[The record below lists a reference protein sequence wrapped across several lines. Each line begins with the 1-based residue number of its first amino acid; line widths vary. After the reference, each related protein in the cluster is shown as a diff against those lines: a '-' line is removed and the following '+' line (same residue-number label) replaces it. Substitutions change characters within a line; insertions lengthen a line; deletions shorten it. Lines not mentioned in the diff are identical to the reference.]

1 MHCIILSIIGKL
13 SPEDLDERAMD
24 ALKEYNPDDAIA
36 VLKQFCESSLE
47 HVGNKSAFLCGM
59 MKTYRQ
65 NKKQGAQASPA
76 RGPDP
81 NKLSVSQG
89 QKSYVSNI
97 DKHKKRM
104 KHFIGILE
112 IHQWVLIFITLNVDH
127 FAGNFGKNWIFAGR
141 YNGTEK
147 VRWTSSRWGWSEPTA
162 SWMWGNTYNEL
173 LARRTG
179 WSIEN
184 HWLSCKIKSLM
195 KNWWTVVIR
204 LNLSLI

>member
-89 QKSYVSNI
+89 QISYVSNI

-147 VRWTSSRWGWSEPTA
+147 VRWTSSR
-162 SWMWGNTYNEL
+162 
-173 LARRTG
+173 
-179 WSIEN
+179 
-184 HWLSCKIKSLM
+184 
-195 KNWWTVVIR
+195 
-204 LNLSLI
+204 

>member
-89 QKSYVSNI
+89 QISYVSNI

-104 KHFIGILE
+104 KHFLGILE
-112 IHQWVLIFITLNVDH
+112 IHQWVLIFIT
-127 FAGNFGKNWIFAGR
+127 
-141 YNGTEK
+141 
-147 VRWTSSRWGWSEPTA
+147 
-162 SWMWGNTYNEL
+162 
-173 LARRTG
+173 
-179 WSIEN
+179 
-184 HWLSCKIKSLM
+184 
-195 KNWWTVVIR
+195 
-204 LNLSLI
+204 

>member
-89 QKSYVSNI
+89 QIELCVKYWQTQ
-97 DKHKKRM
+97 KKDETFYRD
-104 KHFIGILE
+104 IRNSSI
-112 IHQWVLIFITLNVDH
+112 LIFIT
-127 FAGNFGKNWIFAGR
+127 
-141 YNGTEK
+141 
-147 VRWTSSRWGWSEPTA
+147 
-162 SWMWGNTYNEL
+162 
-173 LARRTG
+173 
-179 WSIEN
+179 
-184 HWLSCKIKSLM
+184 
-195 KNWWTVVIR
+195 
-204 LNLSLI
+204 

>member
-89 QKSYVSNI
+89 QKKLCVKYWQTQKKDETFYRDFRNSSMGFNI
-97 DKHKKRM
+97 HNIKCWSLCRKFWKELD
-104 KHFIGILE
+104 I
-112 IHQWVLIFITLNVDH
+112 
-127 FAGNFGKNWIFAGR
+127 
-141 YNGTEK
+141 
-147 VRWTSSRWGWSEPTA
+147 RWTLQRDRESTVD
-162 SWMWGNTYNEL
+162 L
-173 LARRTG
+173 LPVRMIRT
-179 WSIEN
+179 
-184 HWLSCKIKSLM
+184 H
-195 KNWWTVVIR
+195 R
-204 LNLSLI
+204 LLDVR

>member
-1 MHCIILSIIGKL
+1 MIAISGVCFPGKL

-81 NKLSVSQG
+81 SKLSVSSLQNSVMKG
-89 QKSYVSNI
+89 TFYVYE
-97 DKHKKRM
+97 HL
-104 KHFIGILE
+104 GY
-112 IHQWVLIFITLNVDH
+112 IHST
-127 FAGNFGKNWIFAGR
+127 R
-141 YNGTEK
+141 
-147 VRWTSSRWGWSEPTA
+147 
-162 SWMWGNTYNEL
+162 
-173 LARRTG
+173 
-179 WSIEN
+179 
-184 HWLSCKIKSLM
+184 
-195 KNWWTVVIR
+195 
-204 LNLSLI
+204 

>member
-1 MHCIILSIIGKL
+1 MKTASFVEFEIYLKNLFCSSGKL

-81 NKLSVSQG
+81 AKLSVS
-89 QKSYVSNI
+89 V
-97 DKHKKRM
+97 
-104 KHFIGILE
+104 
-112 IHQWVLIFITLNVDH
+112 
-127 FAGNFGKNWIFAGR
+127 GR
-141 YNGTEK
+141 E
-147 VRWTSSRWGWSEPTA
+147 RS
-162 SWMWGNTYNEL
+162 
-173 LARRTG
+173 
-179 WSIEN
+179 
-184 HWLSCKIKSLM
+184 
-195 KNWWTVVIR
+195 
-204 LNLSLI
+204 

>member
-1 MHCIILSIIGKL
+1 MKKKKKELILHWIILSIIGKL

-89 QKSYVSNI
+89 QKQV
-97 DKHKKRM
+97 HLWLKKV
-104 KHFIGILE
+104 
-112 IHQWVLIFITLNVDH
+112 W
-127 FAGNFGKNWIFAGR
+127 KNTI
-141 YNGTEK
+141 
-147 VRWTSSRWGWSEPTA
+147 S
-162 SWMWGNTYNEL
+162 
-173 LARRTG
+173 
-179 WSIEN
+179 
-184 HWLSCKIKSLM
+184 
-195 KNWWTVVIR
+195 
-204 LNLSLI
+204 